1 MTSTKNAFKPKR
13 INDMHWSGVSE
24 VSKSIQDNVQNK
36 QKIPMFYLHNE
47 SINNYEDDIYFVNN
61 SNETLSFVAP
71 YELMKR
77 DSNNPKVVTV
87 AEPSE
92 RDKAY
97 TYTDVLPKQG
107 VRIDRQHLIY
117 DSDYLN
123 QIIVYTMSRAN
134 KEMWGV
140 WRLNVCEKG
149 LFSSSYPLLFEG
161 GTKPSLVVSA
171 EKLNDPKDRSIL
183 PTILPIRQ
191 QLYQQWTD
199 HYDHKCASFMISITD
214 VIYRYDFGVVGC
226 YFNHMWDEYSSEAE
240 QIANRLIKN
249 DADSVDDVLAMMT
262 KVYDSSFGA
271 GYTTVPKEVAEI
283 IYGLWLRLGIGHK
296 NTVNK

>member
-123 QIIVYTMSRAN
+123 QIIVYTMSRAS

-149 LFSSSYPLLFEG
+149 LFSSCYSLLWQD
-161 GTKPSLVVSA
+161 GTKPSHVVSA
-171 EKLNDPKDRSIL
+171 NKLNDPKDRPIL
-183 PTILPIRQ
+183 PLALFIRQ
-191 QLYQQWTD
+191 QLYQQWAD
-199 HYDHKCASFMISITD
+199 HYDEARASLMTAFTD
-214 VIYRYDFGVVGC
+214 VIYRYDFGMVGC
-226 YFNHMWDEYSSEAE
+226 YYNHTWDEYSSEAE
-240 QIANRLIKN
+240 QIANILIEEG
-249 DADSVDDVLAMMT
+249 ADSTDEILSIITV
-262 KVYDSSFGA
+262 VYDVSFGA
-271 GYTTVPKEVAEI
+271 GYTTVPKEVAAI
-283 IYGLWLRLGIGHK
+283 IYSLWLKHK
-296 NTVNK
+296 NTVNN